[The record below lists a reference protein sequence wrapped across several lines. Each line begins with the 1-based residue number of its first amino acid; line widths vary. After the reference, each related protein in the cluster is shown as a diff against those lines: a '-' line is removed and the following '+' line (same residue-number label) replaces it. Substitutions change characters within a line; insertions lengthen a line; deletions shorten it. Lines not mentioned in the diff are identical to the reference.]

1 MRCSNPET
9 VEVLPGLAQTPER
22 SGSSQEEMLGQ
33 AMVLRTME
41 PGLALHTQGHG
52 S

>member
-22 SGSSQEEMLGQ
+22 SGSSQEEMLEPE
-33 AMVLRTME
+33 MVLRRLE
-41 PGLALHTQGHG
+41 KGLALHMQGYG
-52 S
+52 N